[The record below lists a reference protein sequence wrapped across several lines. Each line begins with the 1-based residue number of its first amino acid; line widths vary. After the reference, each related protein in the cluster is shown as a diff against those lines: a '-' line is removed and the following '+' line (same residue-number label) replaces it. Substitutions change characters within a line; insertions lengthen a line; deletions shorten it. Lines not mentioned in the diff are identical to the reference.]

1 MRGAVAPRWD
11 PGAWG
16 PGTSGPGRRWAWLW
30 VLSAEPTAPGA
41 APARAPWSVWD
52 GFVLPAASTPRPRSQ
67 ERRGGRETL
76 PRSWLYNY
84 YCDLDHRFLGVR
96 ANVKGGSP
104 ACTPG
109 LALTPGR
116 RAGVAQ
122 VGALGP
128 CSMLGV
134 GGLPS
139 ACGRGRDGVG
149 SCPGV
154 NPHLRSARLDLPPAA
169 GRDPDPRTRCRVR
182 SGQPRPQV
190 TARGR

>member
-1 MRGAVAPRWD
+1 MD
-11 PGAWG
+11 LC
-16 PGTSGPGRRWAWLW
+16 SLQ
-30 VLSAEPTAPGA
+30 
-41 APARAPWSVWD
+41 
-52 GFVLPAASTPRPRSQ
+52 PRPHAHGLRNV
-67 ERRGGRETL
+67 GV
-76 PRSWLYNY
+76 
-84 YCDLDHRFLGVR
+84 GVR
-96 ANVKGGSP
+96 PSHEAGFTIIIAIWTTAFWGSVPTLKAGSP
-104 ACTPG
+104 AFTPG